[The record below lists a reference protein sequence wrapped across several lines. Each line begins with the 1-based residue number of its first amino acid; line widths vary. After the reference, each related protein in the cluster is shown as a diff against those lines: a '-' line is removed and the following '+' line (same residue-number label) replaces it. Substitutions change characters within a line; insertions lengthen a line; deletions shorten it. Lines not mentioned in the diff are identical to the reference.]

1 MHTHV
6 FGGLGQL
13 LILLLYKLG
22 QAIALERI
30 QFCSKD
36 DLRLTEVSLVDRT
49 SDEHDQKQ
57 KWYEMD

>member
-1 MHTHV
+1 M
-6 FGGLGQL
+6 